1 VGKFELR
8 ETCFFSSVLYF
19 CDFREHISN
28 ISVIFLFLS
37 EFIEANAWFI
47 TRRCNVRNTYLS
59 SEKVCFRDYVLNACH
74 ELPCVSRAFLNGRN
88 LFSRFSSAP
97 LCSNCS
103 YTDKHLMVESKSM
116 NECFMFC
123 TSSLYSSMDLP
134 ISCSVIFIFPMN
146 CIRLSS
152 LLIRL
157 LTSSICILIFS

>member
-1 VGKFELR
+1 MNCEIQQTGSLPGYIKA
-8 ETCFFSSVLYF
+8 
-19 CDFREHISN
+19 I
-28 ISVIFLFLS
+28 LFWVMFAHLFHALS
-37 EFIEANAWFI
+37 ILKN
-47 TRRCNVRNTYLS
+47 
-59 SEKVCFRDYVLNACH
+59 YVLSTCH

-123 TSSLYSSMDLP
+123 ISSLYSRIDFP

-146 CIRLSS
+146 CMRLSS

-157 LTSSICILIFS
+157 LISSMCLLIFS